1 MSRAVVPLVTKGV
14 KAVAPLAKRG
24 AKILGDIA
32 MQSGSD
38 FLSDILTGKN
48 VKEAAKARAMEAANT
63 AKRKAISK
71 LRVRQV
77 AEGAPTDRKV

>member
-1 MSRAVVPLVTKGV
+1 MLLLK
-14 KAVAPLAKRG
+14 
-24 AKILGDIA
+24 
-32 MQSGSD
+32 M
-38 FLSDILTGKN
+38 GKN